1 MKVFEVGGCVRDELM
16 GVNPIDRDWVVINS
30 SPAEMEQSG
39 YKPIGKDFP
48 VFLHQETKE
57 EYALARTEKKS
68 GKGYKDFTFYFD
80 SSVTLEED
88 LKRRD
93 LTINAMSKDSD
104 GNITDPFG
112 GKEDIQKKIF
122 RHTSNAFAEDPL
134 RALRL
139 ARFKTYAHLKD
150 FEVAEE
156 TIALLREIAI
166 SDELSSLSA
175 DRVWMETFKA
185 LSSPYTENFFESLV
199 EHGLLNPWF
208 TGLEKIS
215 IDGITPEH
223 KWIEM
228 QRVNHFNLCSDLPIP
243 KSFQK
248 GIELFKLILSL
259 SNCSETQEKIVLI
272 ESINFPRN
280 HEELKGLLEL
290 KILQPH
296 RKDLEKISNAVM
308 SINFSQLAEFDGNA
322 VSEKKQFLY
331 HEALKSIL

>member
-16 GVNPIDRDWVVINS
+16 GVKPVDRDWVVINS

-39 YKPIGKDFP
+39 FKPIGKDFP

-57 EYALARTEKKS
+57 EYALARTERKS

-156 TIALLREIAI
+156 TSALLREIAI

-208 TGLEKIS
+208 TDLEKIS

-259 SNCSETQEKIVLI
+259 INCSETQEKIVLI

-280 HEELKGLLEL
+280 HEEIKGLFEL
-290 KILQPH
+290 KILQPY
-296 RKDLEKISNAVM
+296 RKDLDKISNAIM

>member
-16 GVNPIDRDWVVINS
+16 GVKPVDRDWVVINS
-30 SPAEMEQSG
+30 NPAEMEQKG
-39 YKPIGKDFP
+39 FKPIGKDFP

-68 GKGYKDFTFYFD
+68 GTGYKDFIFYFD

-93 LTINAMSKDSD
+93 LTINSMSKDSD
-104 GNITDPFG
+104 GNIIDPFG

-122 RHTSNAFAEDPL
+122 RHTSNAFSEDPL

-139 ARFKTYAHLKD
+139 ARFKTYEHLKD

-156 TIALLREIAI
+156 TVALIREIAV

-185 LSSPYTENFFESLV
+185 LSCPYTSNFFESLV
-199 EHGLLNPWF
+199 EYGLISPWF
-208 TGLEKIS
+208 TGLKKIS
-215 IDGITPEH
+215 IDGVSPEH

-228 QRVNHFNLCSDLPIP
+228 QRVNHFKLCTGLPVP

-248 GIELFKLILSL
+248 GIELFKLILGL
-259 SNCSETQEKIVLI
+259 INCSETQDKIVLI
-272 ESINFPRN
+272 EIMNFPRN
-280 HEELKGLLEL
+280 HEELKGLFEL
-290 KILQPH
+290 RILQPH
-296 RKDLEKISNAVM
+296 RKYLDKISNAVM
-308 SINFSQLAEFDGNA
+308 SINFSVLAEFNGNA
-322 VSEKKQFLY
+322 VSDKKQFLY

>member
-16 GVNPIDRDWVVINS
+16 GVMPIDRDWVVVNS
-30 SPAEMEQSG
+30 SPAEMEQNG
-39 YKPIGKDFP
+39 FKPIGKDFP

-88 LKRRD
+88 LQRRD
-93 LTINAMSKDSD
+93 LTINAMCKDLD
-104 GNITDPFG
+104 GNIIDLFG
-112 GKEDIQKKIF
+112 GREDIQKQIF
-122 RHTSNAFAEDPL
+122 RHTSNAFSEDPL

-139 ARFKTYAHLKD
+139 ARFKTYEHLKD
-150 FEVAEE
+150 FKIAQE
-156 TIALLREIAI
+156 TIVLLKEIAI
-166 SDELSSLSA
+166 SNELSSLSA

-185 LSSPYTENFFESLV
+185 LSCPHTTNFFESLV

-208 TGLEKIS
+208 VGLKNIS
-215 IDGITPEH
+215 IDGVSPEH

-228 QRVNHFNLCSDLPIP
+228 QRVNNFQLCSDLPVP
-243 KSFQK
+243 KSFQR
-248 GIELFKLILSL
+248 GIELFKLILDFVD
-259 SNCSETQEKIVLI
+259 CSETKDKIAFI
-272 ESINFPRN
+272 ESMNFPRN
-280 HEELKGLLEL
+280 HEALIGLCEL
-290 KILQPH
+290 KILKPH
-296 RKDLEKISNAVM
+296 RKDLEKISNTIM
-308 SINFSQLAEFDGNA
+308 SINFSQLADFHGNA